1 MFLGKFIKGNL
12 SVVSDM
18 ALYYTQYKHIYNL
31 DEGLAWEKIKWL
43 LPWHFVFGFSGTFC
57 SEFVSV

>member
-18 ALYYTQYKHIYNL
+18 ALYYTHYKHIHNL
-31 DEGLAWEKIKWL
+31 DEGLA
-43 LPWHFVFGFSGTFC
+43 
-57 SEFVSV
+57 